1 MNSSV
6 GRFFCLV
13 TRQVAYSQNC
23 NGFSIHLLKKFEWK
37 LLNSKIQLLYS
48 IRILLE
54 IFGKAVHEIPFLDAR
69 TILNEFYFYNF
80 LCIICKKFTIMPNS

>member
-23 NGFSIHLLKKFEWK
+23 NGFSSHLLKKFEWK
-37 LLNSKIQLLYS
+37 LLNSKIQLLYTVQYKNT
-48 IRILLE
+48 
-54 IFGKAVHEIPFLDAR
+54 FGDFWESRA
-69 TILNEFYFYNF
+69 
-80 LCIICKKFTIMPNS
+80 

>member
-23 NGFSIHLLKKFEWK
+23 NGFSGHLLKKFEWK
-37 LLNSKIQLLYS
+37 LLNSKIQLLY
-48 IRILLE
+48 I
-54 IFGKAVHEIPFLDAR
+54 V
-69 TILNEFYFYNF
+69 
-80 LCIICKKFTIMPNS
+80 